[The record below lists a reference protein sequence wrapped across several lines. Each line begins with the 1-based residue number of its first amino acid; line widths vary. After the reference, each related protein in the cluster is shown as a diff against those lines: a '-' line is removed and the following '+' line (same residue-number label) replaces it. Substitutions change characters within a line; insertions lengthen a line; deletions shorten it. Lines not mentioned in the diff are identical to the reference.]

1 MKINLK
7 QENQKSLIVDSKQQG
22 YASDQQAT
30 KSRESEEQI
39 EETNSHTETS
49 QQLKA
54 DSKQQLESLTEETL
68 ELVD

>member
-7 QENQKSLIVDSKQQG
+7 QENQKPLMVDSKQQA

-39 EETNSHTETS
+39 EETNRHTETS
-49 QQLKA
+49 Q
-54 DSKQQLESLTEETL
+54 
-68 ELVD
+68 